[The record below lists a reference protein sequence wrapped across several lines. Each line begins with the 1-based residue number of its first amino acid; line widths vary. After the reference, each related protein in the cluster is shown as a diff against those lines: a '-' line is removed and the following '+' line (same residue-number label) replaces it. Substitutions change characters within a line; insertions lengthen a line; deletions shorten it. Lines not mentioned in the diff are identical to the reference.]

1 MIHDKTAAETEL
13 PGVLNANFITKIKNL
28 LNMSL
33 QKGRKLYCKF
43 PKVLP
48 LCKYLCMHEVKAH
61 SSLFQ

>member
-13 PGVLNANFITKIKNL
+13 PGVLHANFITKIKNL

-33 QKGRKLYCKF
+33 QKGRKMYCKF

-48 LCKYLCMHEVKAH
+48 LCK
-61 SSLFQ
+61 